1 MPQFVYS
8 AGFNNVGSYQASA
21 EPWCSAS
28 LVAPALGSAPTQI
41 TFPQVTKFVVIK
53 NDGAGD
59 IRVGFSSLG
68 VSASADFPYSQSNYF
83 TLAETGSFAADLR
96 VTRLYLLSDSGVAG
110 TATVVAGLTGISSG
124 SLADNWSGSAGVG

>member
-28 LVAPALGSAPTQI
+28 LVCPAVGSAPTEVA
-41 TFPQVTKFVVIK
+41 FPQVTKFVVIK
-53 NDGAGD
+53 NDGAGS

-83 TLAETGSFAADLR
+83 TLAETGSFAADFR
-96 VTRLYLLSDSGVAG
+96 VTGLYLLSDSGQAG
-110 TATVVAGLTGISSG
+110 TATVVAGLTGIRSG
-124 SLADNWSGSAGVG
+124 HLADNWSGSAGVG

>member
-28 LVAPALGSAPTQI
+28 LVCPALGNAPTEV

-53 NDGAGD
+53 NDGVGD
-59 IRVGFSSLG
+59 IRVGFSAIG
-68 VSASADFPYSQSNYF
+68 TSASVGAQNNYF
-83 TLAETGSFAADLR
+83 TLAETGSFAADFR
-96 VTRLYLLSDSGVAG
+96 VTGLYLLSDSDQAG
-110 TATVVAGLTGISSG
+110 TATVVAGLTGIRSG
-124 SLADNWSGSAGVG
+124 HLADNWSGSAGVG

>member
-28 LVAPALGSAPTQI
+28 LVCPAAPAAPTEVS
-41 TFPQVTKFVVIK
+41 FPQVTKFVVVK
-53 NDGAGD
+53 NDGAQT
-59 IRVGFSSLG
+59 IRVGFSARG
-68 VSASADFPYSQSNYF
+68 VTGSANNNYF
-83 TLAETGSFAADLR
+83 TLAETGSFAADFR

-110 TATVVAGLTGISSG
+110 TATVVAGLTGIRSG
-124 SLADNWSGSAGVG
+124 HLTDNWSGSAGVG